1 MGTPEDYDRA
11 SSFSTSMGN
20 SPDWTPVASAKC
32 EMKQECVEVWR
43 DVNVLQQRLQEE
55 TGDASPTDRP
65 SPLLAVS
72 RAKQLQLQAQVEV
85 LESQQPQLMSTH
97 KKVVEAV
104 LVNHLKESI
113 EQLSELLPAM
123 QAQQKELSASLEL
136 EEQVLHQRQELGR
149 MLEARLAEVPEAHE
163 TSVDSRVKTFRRKLK
178 QAEQFHTDLVQ
189 RLAEFLDTHFPPPQP
204 AKGKRRR
211 RHGSGPVDKT
221 LDVDDPQWTPLNTM
235 IETLINKSVDSPHDP
250 YIPMEPRYW
259 PPYIE
264 MLLRCGIAQR
274 HPDDS
279 NRLKL
284 APFNL

>member
-1 MGTPEDYDRA
+1 MGTPEDYDRV

-43 DVNVLQQRLQEE
+43 DVNMVQQRLQE
-55 TGDASPTDRP
+55 TAGAGPADHT

-85 LESQQPQLMSTH
+85 LESKQPQLMSAH

-104 LVNHLKESI
+104 LVNGLKESL

-123 QAQQKELSASLEL
+123 KAQQKELSASLEL
-136 EEQVLHQRQELGR
+136 EEQLLQQRQELGR
-149 MLEARLAEVPEAHE
+149 MLEGRLAEVPDAQE
-163 TSVDSRVKTFRRKLK
+163 TSADSRVKTFRRKIK
-178 QAEQFHTDLVQ
+178 RAEQFHGNLVQ
-189 RLAEFLDTHFPPPQP
+189 NLEEFLDKHFPPPQP
-204 AKGKRRR
+204 ANGKRRR

-221 LDVDDPQWTPLNTM
+221 LDADDPQWETLNKM
-235 IETLINKSVDSPHDP
+235 IETLINKSLDSPHDP
-250 YIPMEPRYW
+250 YIPIEPRYW
-259 PPYIE
+259 PPYVE
-264 MLLRCGIAQR
+264 TLLRCGIAQR
-274 HPDDS
+274 HPEDS
-279 NRLKL
+279 MRFKL